1 MDTFELRKQ
10 VSSEAVFELSLDNKL
25 FREIVKYK
33 PIFKSMLS
41 NLIDLDV
48 LKKSEADPLIPFNN
62 NFNLM
67 CVNNQLEK
75 A

>member
-10 VSSEAVFELSLDNKL
+10 VSSEAVFDRSLDNKL

-41 NLIDLDV
+41 NLIDPDILE
-48 LKKSEADPLIPFNN
+48 KSEADPLIPFNN
-62 NFNLM
+62 DFNLIKIKGHI
-67 CVNNQLEK
+67 NK
-75 A
+75 